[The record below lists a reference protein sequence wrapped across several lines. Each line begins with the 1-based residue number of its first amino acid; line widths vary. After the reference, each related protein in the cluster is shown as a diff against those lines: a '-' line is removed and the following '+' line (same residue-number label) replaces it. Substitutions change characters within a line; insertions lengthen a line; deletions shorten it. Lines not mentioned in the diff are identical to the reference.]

1 MGVAQILGSFILQGF
16 LDWNA
21 WSRQKR
27 MYISFACIV
36 AYIAMSWMFGGCIQY
51 YYGVSSV
58 RQALDFAGEMQSPIP
73 AMICLFLWGFVDSFV
88 QVWSYWVMGQLS
100 DQPEEL
106 ACFTAFYKLW
116 QNAGAFASFLLGVF
130 VKNYTLD
137 YWVNI
142 ALILLLIAPTFLASG
157 ASSLATERCRARNK
171 LRQATW
177 TTLQLAYPTL
187 QLRQKCDV

>member
-1 MGVAQILGSFILQGF
+1 
-16 LDWNA
+16 
-21 WSRQKR
+21 

-58 RQALDFAGEMQSPIP
+58 KQALDFAGDMQSPIP
-73 AMICLFLWGFVDSFV
+73 AMICLFLWGFVYSFV

-116 QNAGAFASFLLGVF
+116 QNAGAFTSFLLGVF
-130 VKNYTLD
+130 VKSYVLD

-142 ALILLLIAPTFLASG
+142 ALILLLIAPTFLAVRSIFSSDDQESCRKQAAAGDMDGTDSQASG
-157 ASSLATERCRARNK
+157 NAPSMSDGEAVVT
-171 LRQATW
+171 
-177 TTLQLAYPTL
+177 
-187 QLRQKCDV
+187 V

>member
-1 MGVAQILGSFILQGF
+1 MG
-16 LDWNA
+16 DWGA
-21 WSRQKR
+21 VSRKCR
-27 MYISFACIV
+27 MYLSLGGIIAYV
-36 AYIAMSWMFGGCIQY
+36 AITWAFGGYIQY
-51 YYGVSSV
+51 SFGVSPDK
-58 RQALDFAGEMQSPIP
+58 QALDYAGELRSPIP
-73 AMICLFLWGFVDSFV
+73 AMIGLFVWGFVDSFV

-142 ALILLLIAPTFLASG
+142 AMIVLLIAPTFLAVRSMPFG
-157 ASSLATERCRARNK
+157 AESAASRKGATSSNADESMSQESELSI
-171 LRQATW
+171 
-177 TTLQLAYPTL
+177 P
-187 QLRQKCDV
+187 

>member
-1 MGVAQILGSFILQGF
+1 MG
-16 LDWNA
+16 DA
-21 WSRQKR
+21 WSRQNR
-27 MYISFACIV
+27 MYISFACIA
-36 AYIAMSWMFGGCIQY
+36 AYIAVSWMFGGCIQY

-58 RQALDFAGEMQSPIP
+58 KQALDFAGEMQSPIP

-130 VKNYTLD
+130 AKSYTLD

-142 ALILLLIAPTFLASG
+142 ALIVLLIAPTFLAVRSIFTGDDQVSSQKQAAAGVVLDSDFQNSCSG
-157 ASSLATERCRARNK
+157 
-171 LRQATW
+171 
-177 TTLQLAYPTL
+177 
-187 QLRQKCDV
+187 